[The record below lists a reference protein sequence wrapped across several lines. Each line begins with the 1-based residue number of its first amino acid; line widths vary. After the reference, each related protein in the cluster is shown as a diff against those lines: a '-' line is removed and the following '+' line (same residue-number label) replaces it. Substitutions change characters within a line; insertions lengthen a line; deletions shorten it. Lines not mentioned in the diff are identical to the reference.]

1 MIIHKANYS
10 YLHVAIR
17 QKTKFLIYVNHIYK
31 FMVYM
36 YYGFGYEREV
46 RMKKRLFAVVLCLSV
61 SVLACQA
68 EDFNNV
74 LRGIRSGIDALS
86 DVNRLRGQVIQ
97 TNAQKEQLQQKQTQ
111 LNNHSENHVQQPT
124 DTASMAKQKS
134 LAEGNIKFEEAE
146 NLEKQEKY
154 SDAIKAY
161 ESAYSLLLY
170 GNDRA
175 KADTALTKMQ
185 DLEQLVAD
193 RAAAAEEEQKR
204 ALRSTLFAG
213 LKPESSLVDTINTF
227 KNMSSVSKIEL
238 GYNECGGAYMQYCKF
253 KTIGRNLKNTPS
265 DATSILNSVGNLLSS
280 TRRIPVELANGTGS
294 MTVETLYLQISKI
307 YIEGIPF
314 DVEVTMKP
322 LKAYYFTYPQKV
334 LKGASGVGYPYAI
347 GEIKMSTDL
356 YDENSRNL
364 VSAKGKTVEKAYEQK
379 YGYENSD
386 FVDVSLSINSMS
398 IVYKNWTNLREIEE
412 KYEEYITNKS
422 VQQTQKY
429 NSIDE
434 I

>member
-1 MIIHKANYS
+1 
-10 YLHVAIR
+10 
-17 QKTKFLIYVNHIYK
+17 
-31 FMVYM
+31 MVYV

-46 RMKKRLFAVVLCLSV
+46 RMKKRLFAIVLCLSV

-124 DTASMAKQKS
+124 NTASMSKQKS
-134 LAEGNIKFEEAE
+134 LAEGKIKFEEAE

-154 SDAIKAY
+154 SEAIKAY
-161 ESAYSLLLY
+161 ESAYRLLY
-170 GNDRA
+170 GDDRA
-175 KADTALTKMQ
+175 TADTAYTKMQ
-185 DLEQLVAD
+185 DLKQLVAD
-193 RAAAAEEEQKR
+193 RAAAAEEEQNR

-238 GYNECGGAYMQYCKF
+238 GYNECSGAYMQYCKF

-294 MTVETLYLQISKI
+294 MTVEAIYLQISKI

-314 DVEVTMKP
+314 DVEVEMKP

-347 GEIKMSTDL
+347 TEIRMNTDK
-356 YDENSRNL
+356 YDENSQNL
-364 VSAKGKTVEKAYEQK
+364 VSAKGKIVKNAYEEK
-379 YGYENSD
+379 YGYSNSD
-386 FVDVSLSINSMS
+386 FVDVSLGFNSMS